1 MTSPHLPQNR
11 SATAADA
18 SDQLLTQLSTALSA
32 LEVYAHPD
40 RDGDEYSDDIGEG
53 SIPDLIEVDT
63 AAALPGSTLR
73 HRRAYLTCQKMA
85 IENIPYPDA
94 DDLVAKEKTFY
105 PLRIPVSHWQLRHY
119 ISNPE
124 PDRLYYASGHD
135 VYCLFAAT
143 KKRRHIATLP
153 FEARCTSSGYGWVCV
168 GGEDE
173 GHFAAIKVDGS
184 GPRTSEVDERLDI
197 SGAWGSGS
205 AVGGGGGGG
214 SSSTARRGAHVK
226 VERIGE
232 EIVNSISIHRIQDEE
247 AHLDDIVA
255 VLTNNDKTVR
265 VYSLPRR
272 LETCVL
278 DLPFAMNHA
287 TISPD
292 GTMLVA
298 VGDVNQAYFFQR
310 DIKDTPPQI
319 PKPHNRLTSESLEWT
334 LTNVVPLHVS
344 ATDSTMGYFTTA
356 WSPNGQLVAL
366 GSEGGYITVF
376 DVDILVKTDSEDEE
390 AIVAVIPGSRPDIP
404 QPHPGAVRSMLFSP
418 DPWDLLIWAEDQ
430 GRVCIGDLRT
440 GLKQKQVVTLDP
452 RDEGLSKVEL
462 EDLPQEE
469 LNSTRNLDQ
478 LEMDFLRRYRQQAQD
493 SNTSVNFA
501 TEYIEARRRQRL
513 YRQDLA
519 TSRATSASRA
529 ALDDDPQGLTARE
542 QEILNTLRTTRQRE
556 EARSQSGIARG
567 VNYTTPDIFGSGSRS
582 SSSNTPNPESG
593 PGRGLGESS
602 TSWAENFPELS
613 RMSAVPR
620 PDPSNEDSDEP
631 RLPPIQVP
639 GDAGT
644 WGASRQRPH
653 PETDSPSSRQ
663 NSNPR
668 QPRRRASVILSPPT
682 TASTSTSSTSNTSRP
697 PASTPESDSSS
708 TTNNPWRTIED
719 AMALARG
726 PLFEPSNARTATPPT
741 ATRPELASELA
752 AERAARARALVSR
765 QDRWR
770 ALVADGTQPPN
781 AHATGA
787 NATATVSRLAA
798 FPDGYEAVLR
808 RMRVG
813 GITGREMGVRTAG
826 LAMSGDGS
834 TLWAA
839 CEEGIFEMSV
849 GRKKRLFW
857 PAVEMK

>member
-1 MTSPHLPQNR
+1 M
-11 SATAADA
+11 
-18 SDQLLTQLSTALSA
+18 
-32 LEVYAHPD
+32 
-40 RDGDEYSDDIGEG
+40 DIG
-53 SIPDLIEVDT
+53 
-63 AAALPGSTLR
+63 
-73 HRRAYLTCQKMA
+73 
-85 IENIPYPDA
+85 
-94 DDLVAKEKTFY
+94 
-105 PLRIPVSHWQLRHY
+105 
-119 ISNPE
+119 
-124 PDRLYYASGHD
+124 
-135 VYCLFAAT
+135 
-143 KKRRHIATLP
+143 
-153 FEARCTSSGYGWVCV
+153 
-168 GGEDE
+168 
-173 GHFAAIKVDGS
+173 
-184 GPRTSEVDERLDI
+184 
-197 SGAWGSGS
+197 GAWGSGS
-205 AVGGGGGGG
+205 AVGSGNGGA
-214 SSSTARRGAHVK
+214 TRRGAHVK

-232 EIVNSISIHRIQDEE
+232 EIVNSISIHRIQNEE

-265 VYSLPRR
+265 IYSLPRR

-334 LTNVVPLHVS
+334 LTNVVSLHVS

-376 DVDILVKTDSEDEE
+376 DVDILTNPDFEDED

-452 RDEGLSKVEL
+452 REEGLSKIEL
-462 EDLPQEE
+462 EDLPQEAS
-469 LNSTRNLDQ
+469 NATRHLDD
-478 LEMDFLRRYRQQAQD
+478 LEMEFLRRYRQQPND
-493 SNTSVNFA
+493 SNSSVNFA

-513 YRQDLA
+513 HRQDLA
-519 TSRATSASRA
+519 TSRATSATRA

-556 EARSQSGIARG
+556 EARTQGGIARG
-567 VNYTTPDIFGSGSRS
+567 VNYTTSDMFGSGSRS

-593 PGRGLGESS
+593 SGRGLGDNS

-613 RMSAVPR
+613 RMNASPR
-620 PDPSNEDSDEP
+620 PEQSNEGSEEP

-653 PETDSPSSRQ
+653 AAETSTSTSRQ
-663 NSNPR
+663 SSNSNSNPR

-682 TASTSTSSTSNTSRP
+682 TATSTSTSTSTSASNTTRP
-697 PASTPESDSSS
+697 PPSTSSDND
-708 TTNNPWRTIED
+708 NNPTNPWGTIEE

-726 PLFEPSNARTATPPT
+726 PLFESTRPTATPPIPS
-741 ATRPELASELA
+741 RPELNSELA
-752 AERAARARALVSR
+752 AERAARARALVTQR
-765 QDRWR
+765 DRWR

-787 NATATVSRLAA
+787 NATGVGGTVSRLAA

-808 RMRVG
+808 RMRGV
-813 GITGREMGVRTAG
+813 TGREMGVRTAG
-826 LAMSGDGS
+826 LAMSGDGG

-839 CEEGIFEMSV
+839 CEEGIFELSV
-849 GRKKRLFW
+849 GRRKRLFW
-857 PAVEMK
+857 PAVQMV